1 MAAAPRRGW
10 SRGGG
15 RAPSRGSRRGALRA
29 QASALEGGR
38 AKRPR
43 SWPGR
48 GPRPRRSGPKRG
60 GSQETAESRPRR
72 GPTPL
77 GVGGPRMEA
86 GKRGVAPRSSLA
98 FALAGLGVADA
109 APDTLAGTRRQRTL
123 TPSEVSGTWGRAP
136 PRLGSAGAD
145 PACEP
150 RDASEP
156 PGPGKRRKGARE
168 KQPGA
173 RQPGVLPRGPAGG
186 AGAFFACG
194 WSPTTKAI
202 PRDPNYRV
210 REAVQGLIISRC
222 AQKKS
227 HVRTQ

>member
-1 MAAAPRRGW
+1 MRRASTQARLAATAPSGHVSARLPAPALAKGVAGWGGPGPCQGLPPARARRGPQSGHEWQGPQMAAAPRRGW

-48 GPRPRRSGPKRG
+48 RPRPRRSRPKRG
-60 GSQETAESRPRR
+60 GAQETAESRPRR

-98 FALAGLGVADA
+98 PTLAGLGVAEA
-109 APDTLAGTRRQRTL
+109 ALGTRRQRTL
-123 TPSEVSGTWGRAP
+123 TPSEVSAPGDAPHHGWEALGLTLRA
-136 PRLGSAGAD
+136 S
-145 PACEP
+145 
-150 RDASEP
+150 
-156 PGPGKRRKGARE
+156 PG
-168 KQPGA
+168 
-173 RQPGVLPRGPAGG
+173 
-186 AGAFFACG
+186 
-194 WSPTTKAI
+194 I
-202 PRDPNYRV
+202 PRSPQV
-210 REAVQGLIISRC
+210 PGSGG
-222 AQKKS
+222 KGP
-227 HVRTQ
+227 